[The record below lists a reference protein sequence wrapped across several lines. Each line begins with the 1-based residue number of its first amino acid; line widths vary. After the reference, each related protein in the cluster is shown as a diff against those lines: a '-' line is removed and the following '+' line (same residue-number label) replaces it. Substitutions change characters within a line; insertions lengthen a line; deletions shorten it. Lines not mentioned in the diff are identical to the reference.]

1 MPTDS
6 TLATIIGSAGASVL
20 VGTGVLIDRYV
31 KLRKQLSEVK
41 SSESQAKRDI
51 AQDETDTGSLKLLL
65 ESASQWKKQYE
76 ASVVRETRNR
86 RLLAISDAKMRRF
99 IKQAAD
105 DRAEDRRKIESLV
118 RRIEALENENQLL
131 KAQIGG
137 RRKEDMT

>member
-41 SSESQAKRDI
+41 SSESAAKRDI

-76 ASVVRETRNR
+76 ASVSRETRYR
-86 RLLAISDAKMRRF
+86 RQLQVAEARMRRF
-99 IKQAAD
+99 AEQAAR
-105 DRAEDRRKIESLV
+105 DRDEDRRKVEALT
-118 RRIEALENENQLL
+118 RRVEALESENSMLR
-131 KAQIGG
+131 AQIGG
-137 RRKEDMT
+137 RRKEDTT